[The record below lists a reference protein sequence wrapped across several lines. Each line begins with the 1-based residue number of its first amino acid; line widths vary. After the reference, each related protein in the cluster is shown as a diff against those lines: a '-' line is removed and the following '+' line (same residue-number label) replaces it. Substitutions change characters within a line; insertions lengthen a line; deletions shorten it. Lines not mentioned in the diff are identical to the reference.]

1 MNAKESKSINEL
13 LKKIDKIEQHNV
25 KLYYRMEKILGMLED
40 DSKSNTKG
48 LISKV
53 NDLDEQ
59 VEKLIV
65 MNTAIKRVSVF
76 LITIIGSIATYAIKL
91 LFDSR
96 IS

>member
-1 MNAKESKSINEL
+1 MNAKEQKTINEL

-25 KLYYRMEKILGMLED
+25 KLYYRMEKVLGMLED

>member
-1 MNAKESKSINEL
+1 
-13 LKKIDKIEQHNV
+13 
-25 KLYYRMEKILGMLED
+25 MEKVLGMLED

-65 MNTAIKRVSVF
+65 MNTAIKRASVF
-76 LITIIGSIATYAIKL
+76 LITILGSIAVGAIKL
-91 LFDSR
+91 LFDIK